1 LVKSKDLTAKEISV
15 SVAAFVEVYK
25 MEIDCLILGA
35 YETNCYVLRSNATAK
50 DCVVVDPGP
59 GGEQLLDFIKG
70 HKLNPAA
77 VVLTHGHIDHI
88 GGVAQLRDNY
98 PDVRVYIHKLDAK
111 MLENSYSNLSAMMG
125 AAFSTEPA
133 DFSLEDGCVI
143 EQAGVKLQVLHTPG
157 HTPGGICLYSKDE
170 GIVFTDDTLFA
181 ESIGR
186 TDFPGGSLEQ
196 LLKSVREKLF
206 TLPDDTIVYP
216 GHGPS
221 TTIAQEKAHNQ
232 FFQ

>member
-1 LVKSKDLTAKEISV
+1 
-15 SVAAFVEVYK
+15 
-25 MEIDCLILGA
+25 MEIDCLILGE
-35 YETNCYVLRSNATAK
+35 YETNCYLLCSNRAANG
-50 DCVVVDPGP
+50 CVVVDAGP
-59 GGEQLLDFIKG
+59 GGGQLLDFIKG
-70 HKLNPAA
+70 HKLNPVA

-88 GGVAQLRDNY
+88 GGVAGLRENY
-98 PDVRVYIHKLDAK
+98 PDIKVYIHKLDAK
-111 MLENSYSNLSAMMG
+111 MLEDGYSNLSAMMG
-125 AAFSTEPA
+125 GAFSTGPA
-133 DFSLEDGCVI
+133 DFLLEDGSVI
-143 EQAGVKLQVLHTPG
+143 EQAGIRLQVLHTPG

-186 TDFPGGSLEQ
+186 TDFPGGSMEQ
-196 LLKSVREKLF
+196 LLKGIKEKLF
-206 TLPDDTIVYP
+206 TLPDDTVVYP

>member
-1 LVKSKDLTAKEISV
+1 
-15 SVAAFVEVYK
+15 
-25 MEIDCLILGA
+25 MEIDRLILGA
-35 YETNCYVLRSNATAK
+35 YETNCYILRKSSAANG
-50 DCVVVDPGP
+50 CVVVDPGLEV
-59 GGEQLLDFIKG
+59 EQLLDFIKR

-88 GGVAQLRDNY
+88 GGVGGLRENY
-98 PDVRVYIHKLDAK
+98 PDVKVYIHKLDAK

-133 DFSLEDGCVI
+133 DFSLEDGSVI

-186 TDFPGGSLEQ
+186 TDFQGGSLEQ
-196 LLKSVREKLF
+196 LLKSVSEKLF

-221 TTIAQEKAHNQ
+221 TTIAREKAHNP
-232 FFQ
+232 FLR

>member
-1 LVKSKDLTAKEISV
+1 
-15 SVAAFVEVYK
+15 
-25 MEIDCLILGA
+25 MEIDRLILGE
-35 YETNCYVLRSNATAK
+35 YETNCYLLRSNKTAN
-50 DCVVVDPGP
+50 DCMVVDPGLEV
-59 GGEQLLDFIKG
+59 EQLLDFIKR

-88 GGVAQLRDNY
+88 GGVAELRENY
-98 PDVRVYIHKLDAK
+98 PDVKVYIHKLDAE
-111 MLENSYSNLSAMMG
+111 MLENGYSNLSAMMG
-125 AAFSTEPA
+125 GAFSTNPA
-133 DFSLEDGCVI
+133 DFLLEDGSVI
-143 EQAGVKLQVLHTPG
+143 EQTGVKLQVLHTPG
-157 HTPGGICLYSKDE
+157 HTPGGICLYSRNE
-170 GIVFTDDTLFA
+170 EIVFTNDTLFA